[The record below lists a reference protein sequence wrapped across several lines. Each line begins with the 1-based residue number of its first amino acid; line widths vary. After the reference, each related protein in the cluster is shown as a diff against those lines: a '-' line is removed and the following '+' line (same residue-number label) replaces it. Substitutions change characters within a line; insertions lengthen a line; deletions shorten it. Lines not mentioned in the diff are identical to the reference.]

1 MDVSVESTG
10 AIERRLTIKVPATE
24 LDQNIQSRLARLA
37 KTVKLPGFRPGKVPL
52 KVVEARFSEQVL
64 QEAAEELIGSSY
76 RDAVVQESVEAAG
89 PPAIEPTT
97 MIRGKDL
104 EYVATL
110 EVFPEIP
117 RVDIKGRKIE
127 KKTCEVESADVD
139 RTIETLRKRRTTW
152 EPGETPAAEDDRLLI
167 DFKGTIDDQPFEGS
181 EAENYPVVIGGGTML
196 KEFEEQL
203 TGTSVGDSV
212 TVNLTFP
219 EDYPKSEIAGKAAQ
233 FTVEVREV
241 GKPGLPELDED
252 FIKSFGVEEGTEP
265 AFRKQ
270 ILENLERERDQ
281 RIRNDIRMAVIEALI
296 EDNEFDL
303 PGSMVEEEVDRAVMA
318 SRTQLQQQGLP
329 SDGPVDRDL
338 FQDSALR
345 RVKVG
350 LVMHEIV
357 KQREI
362 KPDEAAVRKR
372 LDEMASGYDDPQQF
386 INWYREDRSRL
397 AQIEAAVVED
407 QVVEALIEEAQVTET
422 TVSFETFMNPA
433 GMATAQ

>member
-117 RVDIKGRKIE
+117 RLDIKGREIE
-127 KKTCEVESADVD
+127 KKTCKVESADVD

-167 DFKGTIDDQPFEGS
+167 DFRGTIDDQPFEGS

-233 FTVEVREV
+233 FNVEVREV

-303 PGSMVEEEVDRAVMA
+303 PGSMVEEEIDRAVMA
-318 SRTQLQQQGLP
+318 SRSQLQQQGLP
-329 SDGPVDRDL
+329 SDGPVDREL
-338 FQDSALR
+338 FQDSASR

-362 KPDEAAVRKR
+362 KPDEVAVRKR
-372 LDEMASGYDDPQQF
+372 LDEMSSGYDDPQQF

-422 TVSFETFMNPA
+422 AVSFEAFMDPA
-433 GMATAQ
+433 GTATA

>member
-127 KKTCEVESADVD
+127 KKTCKVESADVD

>member
-117 RVDIKGRKIE
+117 RLDIKGREIE
-127 KKTCEVESADVD
+127 KKTCKVESADVD

-167 DFKGTIDDQPFEGS
+167 DFRGTIDDQPFEGS

-233 FTVEVREV
+233 FNVEVREV

-303 PGSMVEEEVDRAVMA
+303 PGSLVEEEIDRAVMA
-318 SRTQLQQQGLP
+318 SRSQLQQQGLP
-329 SDGPVDRDL
+329 SDGPVDREL
-338 FQDSALR
+338 FQDSASR

-362 KPDEAAVRKR
+362 KPDEVAVRKR
-372 LDEMASGYDDPQQF
+372 LDEMSSGYDDPQQF

-422 TVSFETFMNPA
+422 AVSFEAFMDPV
-433 GMATAQ
+433 GTATA

>member
-127 KKTCEVESADVD
+127 KKICKVESADVD

-422 TVSFETFMNPA
+422 SVRFETFMNPA

>member
-117 RVDIKGRKIE
+117 RVDIKDRKIE
-127 KKTCEVESADVD
+127 KKTCKVDSADVD

>member
-117 RVDIKGRKIE
+117 RVDIKDRKIE
-127 KKTCEVESADVD
+127 KKTCKVESADVD

>member
-117 RVDIKGRKIE
+117 RLDIKGREIE
-127 KKTCEVESADVD
+127 KKTCKVESADVD

-167 DFKGTIDDQPFEGS
+167 DFRGTIDDQPFEGS

-233 FTVEVREV
+233 FNVEVREV

-303 PGSMVEEEVDRAVMA
+303 PGSLVEEEIDRAVMA
-318 SRTQLQQQGLP
+318 SRSQLQQQGLP
-329 SDGPVDRDL
+329 SDGPVDREL
-338 FQDSALR
+338 FQDSASR

-362 KPDEAAVRKR
+362 KPDEVAVRKR
-372 LDEMASGYDDPQQF
+372 LDEMSSGYDDPQQF

-422 TVSFETFMNPA
+422 AVSFEAFMDPA
-433 GMATAQ
+433 GTATA

>member
-117 RVDIKGRKIE
+117 RVDIKDRKIE
-127 KKTCEVESADVD
+127 KKTCKVESADVD

-252 FIKSFGVEEGTEP
+252 FIKSFGVEEGTGP

>member
-117 RVDIKGRKIE
+117 RLDIKGREIE
-127 KKTCEVESADVD
+127 KKTCKVESADVD

-167 DFKGTIDDQPFEGS
+167 DFRGTIDDQPFEGS

-233 FTVEVREV
+233 FNVEVREV

-281 RIRNDIRMAVIEALI
+281 RIRNDVRMAVIEALI

-303 PGSMVEEEVDRAVMA
+303 PGSLVEEEIDRAVMA
-318 SRTQLQQQGLP
+318 SRSQLQQQGLP
-329 SDGPVDRDL
+329 SDGPVDREL
-338 FQDSALR
+338 FQDSASR

-362 KPDEAAVRKR
+362 KPDEVAVRKR
-372 LDEMASGYDDPQQF
+372 LDEMSSGYDDPQQF

-422 TVSFETFMNPA
+422 AVSFEAFMDPA
-433 GMATAQ
+433 GTATA

>member
-10 AIERRLTIKVPATE
+10 AIERRLTIKVSATE

-117 RVDIKGRKIE
+117 RLDIKGRKIE
-127 KKTCEVESADVD
+127 KKTSKVESADVD

-212 TVNLTFP
+212 TVNLIFP